1 MLIAKYLKI
10 IPPDI
15 WYHDTLLKNNYRET
29 VALILADNGILPDKK
44 WSHDKFLENNNN
56 DTVASYLMSNYV
68 IPT

>member
-15 WYHDTLLKNNYRET
+15 WYHDVLLKNNYGET
-29 VALILADNGILPDKK
+29 VALILADNWIVPDKK
-44 WSHDKFLENNNN
+44 WSHNKFLESNYN
-56 DTVASYLMSNYV
+56 DTVASYLMSRYV